1 MTAKELA
8 IENEILR
15 GVVGSTSHGTAIEGT
30 DDRDE
35 MGVFIEPPE
44 KVCGLTPCDHYIYRD
59 KPEGVRSGPGDLDLT
74 MYSLRKYCRL
84 AAQGNPSVLVLMWL
98 PTHISKAPLGQEL
111 VEMRDFFISRES
123 GQRFLGYLVA
133 QKMKLTGERAHTVNR
148 PELVAAHGYDTKF
161 AMHALR
167 LGFQGVEML
176 TRRRITLPVSE
187 PYLTILRAVR
197 TGQVNFGDALNMIE
211 QTEGRL
217 RGLVDACE
225 WRADKAAI
233 DEFLVHA
240 HTTHWDA
247 RFSSTVERRAVDA
260 MTGVRLS

>member
-8 IENEILR
+8 LENEILR

-74 MYSLRKYCRL
+74 LYSLRKYCRL
-84 AAQGNPSVLVLMWL
+84 AAQGNPSVLILMWL
-98 PTHISKAPLGQEL
+98 PDHMNKTRLGQEL
-111 VEMRDFFISRES
+111 VEMRDLFISRES
-123 GQRFLGYLVA
+123 GQRFLGYLIA

-176 TRRRITLPVSE
+176 TRRRITLPVAE
-187 PYLTILRAVR
+187 PDLTTLRAIR
-197 TGQVNFGDALNMIE
+197 TGQVNFGDAMNMIE
-211 QTEGRL
+211 QTESRL
-217 RGLVDACE
+217 RALVDACE

-240 HTTHWDA
+240 HTAYWDI
-247 RFSSTVERRAVDA
+247 RLSSTVERLLAG
-260 MTGVRLS
+260 TIYG